1 MADQSGPV
9 NSIDPYERLNL
20 VRNPDGTITRI
31 PFPKFLDVPATGDSI
46 DSDVISKDVPLNQA
60 NKTSV
65 RIYRPRNAT
74 KDSNLPLIIYYHGGG
89 FIFFS
94 AASLP
99 FDDLCVRMA
108 LEISAVIVSVDYRL
122 APEHRLPAAYE
133 DAVEAVLWVKN
144 QALDH
149 FNGEPWLRDYV
160 DFSKCFIM
168 GCSAGG
174 NMVYHAALRLS
185 KLGSD
190 QLQPLKICGLI
201 LNQPSFSGIQ
211 RTASEL
217 RLMNDPIL
225 PLAVVD
231 LMKELSM
238 PSGADGDHEY
248 CNLTLKGLSES
259 VIEAMKSQRWLV
271 FFGGEDPLMD
281 KQKEFLKM
289 LEESGVKFVAQF
301 DENACH
307 GNHIFD
313 PEKALALLKALREF
327 IY

>member
-9 NSIDPYERLNL
+9 NSIDPYKNLNL
-20 VRNPDGTITRI
+20 IRNPDGTVTRI
-31 PFPKFLDVPATGDSI
+31 PHPKFPEVPATGDSV
-46 DSDVISKDVPLNQA
+46 DSDVLSKDVPLNLA
-60 NKTSV
+60 NNTFV
-65 RIYRPRNAT
+65 RIYRPKKAT
-74 KDSNLPLIIYYHGGG
+74 KDSNLPLIFYYHGGG
-89 FIFFS
+89 FILFS
-94 AASLP
+94 PASLP
-99 FDDLCVRMA
+99 FNDLCVSTA
-108 LEISAVIVSVDYRL
+108 LEIPAVIVSVDYRL

-149 FNGEPWLRDYV
+149 SNGEPWLRDYV

-174 NMVYHAALRLS
+174 NMVYHTALRLS

-190 QLQPLKICGLI
+190 QLQPLKISGLI
-201 LNQPSFSGIQ
+201 LNQPGFSGIQ

-217 RLMNDPIL
+217 RLMNDPMA
-225 PLAVVD
+225 PLASMD
-231 LMKELSM
+231 LGKELSL
-238 PSGADGDHEY
+238 PTGADGDHEY
-248 CNLTLKGLSES
+248 NNPMLKGLSES
-259 VIEAMKSQRWLV
+259 EIEAMKSQRWLV
-271 FFGGEDPLMD
+271 NFGGEDPLMD
-281 KQKEFLKM
+281 RQKEFLKM

-301 DENACH
+301 DEKACH
-307 GNHIFD
+307 GSHLFD

>member
-1 MADQSGPV
+1 MAGQSGPV
-9 NSIDPYERLNL
+9 SSIDPYVHQFL
-20 VRNPDGTITRI
+20 VRNPDGTITRN
-31 PFPKFLDVPATGDSI
+31 PQPKFPNVPATGESA
-46 DSDVISKDVPLNQA
+46 DSDVISKDVPLNLA

-94 AASLP
+94 PGSLP
-99 FDDLCVRMA
+99 FDRFCLRMA
-108 LEISAVIVSVDYRL
+108 LEIPAVVVSIDYRL

-133 DAVEAVLWVKN
+133 DAVEGVMWVKN

-149 FNGEPWLRDYV
+149 SNGEPWLRDYV

-168 GCSAGG
+168 GCSVGG
-174 NMVYHAALRLS
+174 NIVYNTALRLS

-190 QLQPLKICGLI
+190 QIQPLKICGLI
-201 LNQPSFSGIQ
+201 LNQPGFSGIQ

-217 RLMNDPIL
+217 RLIDDPVV
-225 PLAVVD
+225 PLSVAD
-231 LMKELSM
+231 LVKELSL
-238 PSGADGDHEY
+238 PRGADGDHEY
-248 CNLTLKGLSES
+248 WNPMLKGLPESE
-259 VIEAMKSQRWLV
+259 IESLKSQRWLV

-307 GNHIFD
+307 GNYLFD
-313 PEKALALLKALREF
+313 PDKALAVLKALREF
-327 IY
+327 IH